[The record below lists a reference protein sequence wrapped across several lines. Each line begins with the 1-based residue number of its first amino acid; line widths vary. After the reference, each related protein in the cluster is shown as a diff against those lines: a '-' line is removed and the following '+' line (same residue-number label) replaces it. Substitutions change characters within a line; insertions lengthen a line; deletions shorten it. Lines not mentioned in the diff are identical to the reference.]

1 MNAINQKHKVR
12 QWLACVLARSACSM
26 QSACR
31 DRRPQVVSTHLVCG
45 QAAGLVL
52 TLRGECGSSPIM
64 SDMYCQNVF
73 IVGPQRKE
81 SNGTER
87 APGVISEVSIKRTKI
102 SREQIA
108 SAPDPCLPS
117 CKLNLKQKNAVHP
130 VVYTK
135 LLVGEDAVQD
145 LLHTPHWQK
154 LQQNMKAGLVFL
166 CEAGCHWLVD
176 DGIRLMPTSAEGWM
190 KVDHTFRSMLGERA
204 MAYTLVP
211 KDLAVA
217 DRVELVLSLCERR
230 ADTPRLH

>member
-1 MNAINQKHKVR
+1 
-12 QWLACVLARSACSM
+12 M

-108 SAPDPCLPS
+108 SAPDPCLVSRPS
-117 CKLNLKQKNAVHP
+117 FQSFAHRTSRVWTLSHLRDSKCRLN
-130 VVYTK
+130 
-135 LLVGEDAVQD
+135 
-145 LLHTPHWQK
+145 
-154 LQQNMKAGLVFL
+154 
-166 CEAGCHWLVD
+166 
-176 DGIRLMPTSAEGWM
+176 
-190 KVDHTFRSMLGERA
+190 
-204 MAYTLVP
+204 
-211 KDLAVA
+211 
-217 DRVELVLSLCERR
+217 
-230 ADTPRLH
+230 